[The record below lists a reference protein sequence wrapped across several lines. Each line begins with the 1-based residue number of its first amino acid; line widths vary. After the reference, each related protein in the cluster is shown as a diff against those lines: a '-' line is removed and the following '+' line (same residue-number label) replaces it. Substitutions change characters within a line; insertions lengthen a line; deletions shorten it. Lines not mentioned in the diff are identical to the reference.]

1 MKLKYLFLPGSV
13 SLYVLLQFLQ
23 ETAISDD
30 GVKLSY
36 LSLLRWGVKDSVS
49 VDAPI
54 RIALAD
60 GQNQFGLLLSTTIFL
75 LGPPLVW
82 ALVVSYKHWRS
93 GKKGNSTRDD
103 ESPRETL
110 WRGTNGLGVER
121 NKAGC

>member
-1 MKLKYLFLPGSV
+1 MKVKYLFLPGSV
-13 SLYVLLQFLQ
+13 SLFVFLQFLQ

-30 GVKLSY
+30 EIEISY
-36 LSLLRWGVKDSVS
+36 LSLLRWGVKDAVS
-49 VDAPI
+49 ANDPI
-54 RIALAD
+54 RTALAD

-110 WRGTNGLGVER
+110 
-121 NKAGC
+121 